1 MFSCRI
7 GSYNELE
14 QHHGDRNW
22 KRWLGNHNI
31 PSADELAYVSER
43 INPDDLRHCLGHIH
57 QRLKRNKIL
66 EPKHGWMLAAVD
78 GHEIGSSYHRCSEN
92 CLERNIEVG
101 GEIKTQYYNRQVTFQ
116 IITENF
122 NFLFDMEMQRP
133 GEDEVAT
140 ASRLI
145 ERVIKDNP
153 RCFDILVTDAIYLRP
168 SMIDLLN
175 GHDKYFISVLKAN
188 QPELLLEAR
197 TLMEREVPIELQEE
211 KPLKKIA
218 IRDMEGFTTD
228 SIKKA
233 IRVVWS
239 HEETFTRERIGKKWR
254 DKEVV
259 SDWMWATTM
268 PQSLIGP
275 EIIAEF
281 GHDRWKIENEGFN
294 ELVTYWHADHYFH
307 HHPNSI
313 QVMWLMLFMAHAAFH
328 CFHLRNLKESVKRHH
343 TVIYFAGKIAASERT
358 QQWWPPPT

>member
-145 ERVIKDNP
+145 ERVIK
-153 RCFDILVTDAIYLRP
+153 
-168 SMIDLLN
+168 
-175 GHDKYFISVLKAN
+175 
-188 QPELLLEAR
+188 EA
-197 TLMEREVPIELQEE
+197 L
-211 KPLKKIA
+211 
-218 IRDMEGFTTD
+218 
-228 SIKKA
+228 
-233 IRVVWS
+233 
-239 HEETFTRERIGKKWR
+239 
-254 DKEVV
+254 
-259 SDWMWATTM
+259 
-268 PQSLIGP
+268 
-275 EIIAEF
+275 
-281 GHDRWKIENEGFN
+281 
-294 ELVTYWHADHYFH
+294 
-307 HHPNSI
+307 
-313 QVMWLMLFMAHAAFH
+313 
-328 CFHLRNLKESVKRHH
+328 
-343 TVIYFAGKIAASERT
+343 
-358 QQWWPPPT
+358 